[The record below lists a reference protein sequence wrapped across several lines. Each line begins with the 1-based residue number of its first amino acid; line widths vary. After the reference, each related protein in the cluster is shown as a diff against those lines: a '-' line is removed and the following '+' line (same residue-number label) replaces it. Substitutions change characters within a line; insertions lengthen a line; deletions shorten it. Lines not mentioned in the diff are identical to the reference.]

1 MLDKAERTP
10 LKYYQIRLIVEMNF
24 FGDFAMILTAGIDLK
39 RGRPTPSVGS
49 TQAKLQQRK
58 LDALRRGVHR
68 VNDAETLAY
77 GVHVIGV
84 GGAGVKI
91 VHQMLLDAPSSL
103 LETSGSRMSVLA
115 IDVGDSEAQAMVDIQ
130 SLSKKFNAS
139 QSHIETLTLEVPSNI
154 EMNEVMQAYRMH
166 LELEYPLLQGTAEF
180 QPWIAGDMPFPAK
193 GKSLP
198 RSLAKAIY
206 GKSYYDGSRP
216 MAKALKRF
224 ANSTNATNG
233 DAIVCIVF
241 GLGGGTGSGI
251 AVDLA
256 RHLSCGIFGRR
267 VLVMGIGIAPCDGD
281 QAVHQGAQ
289 LFATINELD
298 ALCNEHQNQ
307 GVVQACGELYKN
319 PFTAGFLQVPQQP
332 TYSYLK
338 DLQKTHLNVSC
349 EVAALLLERRGA
361 NLWEALR
368 LLNWVAAP
376 STQHSAART
385 PWGSGWMHIFGFA
398 DSNRIPEEALSEF
411 FQHVGILPPHRA
423 EFIEIRAREGGPQ
436 AEAWAE
442 SMDLVFCPE
451 VPATTASGGREG
463 SIQFV
468 IPRVSKVETRFFYS
482 ARDAY
487 DRLPLPE
494 RVLVHSL
501 LLERG
506 VVLCE
511 PSSRLEGMA
520 GASLSEGGAWVLIPF
535 ESMRGPNAP
544 PIKELSK
551 KLQEMSHAT

>member
-1 MLDKAERTP
+1 
-10 LKYYQIRLIVEMNF
+10 VGFF
-24 FGDFAMILTAGIDLK
+24 FGDFGMSLTAGIDLK
-39 RGRPTPSVGS
+39 IGRPTPAVGS
-49 TQAKLQQRK
+49 TEAKLQQRK

-68 VNDAETLAY
+68 VKDAETLAY

-91 VHQMLLDAPSSL
+91 VHQMLLDAPSTL

-115 IDVGDSEAQAMVDIQ
+115 IDVGDSNAQTIAGIQ
-130 SLSKKFNAS
+130 SLSHKFDAS
-139 QSHIETLTLEVPSNI
+139 QSHIETLTLKVPTNV
-154 EMNEVMQAYRMH
+154 EMNELMQGYRQH
-166 LELEYPLLQGTAEF
+166 LELEYPFLQGTADF
-180 QPWIAGDMPFPAK
+180 QPWIAKDLPIPTNGQ
-193 GKSLP
+193 SIP

-206 GKSYYDGSRP
+206 GKSYYDENRP

-251 AVDLA
+251 ALDLA
-256 RHLSCGIFGRR
+256 RHLSSGIFGRR

-298 ALCNEHQNQ
+298 ALCDENQNQ

-332 TYSYLK
+332 TYSHLK
-338 DLQKTHLNVSC
+338 DLGKTHARVNR
-349 EVAALLLERRGA
+349 EVGALLLERRGA

-385 PWGSGWMHIFGFA
+385 PWGAGWMHVYGFA
-398 DSNRIPEEALSEF
+398 DSNRDPAEVLPELYA
-411 FQHVGILPPHRA
+411 HMGILPTHRA
-423 EFIEIRAREGGPQ
+423 EFIEVRVYETGPLVQ
-436 AEAWAE
+436 SWEE
-442 SMDLVFCPE
+442 SMNRVFRPE
-451 VPATTASGGREG
+451 VPATTADGGKEG

-468 IPRVSKVETRFFYS
+468 LPRVSKVETRFFYS

-487 DRLPLPE
+487 DKLPPSE
-494 RVLVHSL
+494 RALVHSL

-506 VVLCE
+506 VMLCE

-520 GASLSEGGAWVLIPF
+520 GASLGEGGSWVLIPY
-535 ESMRGPNAP
+535 ELMRGPLAP
-544 PIKELSK
+544 PSEESSEKFEEI
-551 KLQEMSHAT
+551 SHAT

>member
-1 MLDKAERTP
+1 MGF
-10 LKYYQIRLIVEMNF
+10 F
-24 FGDFAMILTAGIDLK
+24 FGDFTMSLTAGIDLK
-39 RGRPTPSVGS
+39 IGRPTPAVGS
-49 TQAKLQQRK
+49 TEAKLQQRK

-68 VNDAETLAY
+68 VIDAETLAY

-84 GGAGVKI
+84 GGAGVNI
-91 VHQMLLDAPSSL
+91 VHQMLLDAPASL

-115 IDVGDSEAQAMVDIQ
+115 IDIGDSNVQAMADIQ
-130 SLSKKFNAS
+130 SLSKKFDAG
-139 QSHIETLTLEVPSNI
+139 QSHIETLTLEVPSNV
-154 EMNEVMQAYRMH
+154 EMDESMQGYRQH
-166 LELEYPLLQGTAEF
+166 LELEYPFLQGTADF
-180 QPWIAGDMPFPAK
+180 QPWIAKDMSFPAS
-193 GKSLP
+193 GNSIS

-206 GKSYYDGSRP
+206 GKSYYDKNRP

-251 AVDLA
+251 ALDLG
-256 RHLSCGIFGRR
+256 RHLSSGIFGRR
-267 VLVMGIGIAPCDGD
+267 VLVMGMGIAPCDGD

-289 LFATINELD
+289 LFAAINELD
-298 ALCNEHQNQ
+298 ALCDENQNQ

-332 TYSYLK
+332 TYSHLK
-338 DLQKTHLNVSC
+338 DLGKTHALVNR
-349 EVAALLLERRGA
+349 EVGALLLERRGA

-385 PWGSGWMHIFGFA
+385 PWGSGWMHVYGFA
-398 DSNRIPEEALSEF
+398 DSNRVPADVLPELYE
-411 FQHVGILPPHRA
+411 HMGISPSYRA
-423 EFIEIRAREGGPQ
+423 EFIEVRVHEMGSQ
-436 AEAWAE
+436 AQSWEE
-442 SMDLVFCPE
+442 SMNRVFRPE
-451 VPATTASGGREG
+451 VPTTTVDGGKEG

-468 IPRVSKVETRFFYS
+468 LPRVSKVETRFFYS
-482 ARDAY
+482 ASDAY
-487 DRLPLPE
+487 DRLPPAE

-506 VVLCE
+506 VMLCE

-520 GASLSEGGAWVLIPF
+520 GASLSEGDAWVLIPY
-535 ESMRGPNAP
+535 ELMRGPVASP
-544 PIKELSK
+544 FGELSK
-551 KLQEMSHAT
+551 RFEEISHAT